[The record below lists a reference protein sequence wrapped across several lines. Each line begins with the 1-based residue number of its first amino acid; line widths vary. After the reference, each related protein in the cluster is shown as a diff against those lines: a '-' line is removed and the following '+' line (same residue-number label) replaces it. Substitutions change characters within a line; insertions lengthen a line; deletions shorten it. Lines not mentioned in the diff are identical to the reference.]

1 MILPPKHE
9 IKMDVAVEE
18 WQYLKQN
25 LEGDVGKVV
34 VFFKSERIVKKEG
47 KCTKECNKAST
58 CIVVPFSSM
67 DQCQCTKNFDGDLCN
82 EKSQTSFSND
92 MKLLLSSS
100 INIPKVTDIFYK
112 LEDARK
118 DLAVG
123 FGNIEMKLQLM
134 SKAFETTF
142 TQYKD
147 EMKNAFH
154 DNKLSVYDNTIKE
167 IESDSKKANHLFT
180 LAGQQKEIEKTK
192 FATDL
197 VRTLKIINW
206 KSTMQQLFKGRWHVS
221 KGEIKPLLILKMN
234 TYKNEACSQS
244 YKNKIDL
251 TYGLFSLLQVDMFST
266 YSKAKNFLNES
277 TEDIP
282 KMLTALQRDQV
293 RSRNFQVD

>member
-180 LAGQQKEIEKTK
+180 LTGKQKEIEKTK

-282 KMLTALQRDQV
+282 KMLTALQKDQV